1 MRSHDERL
9 AFEQQKII
17 DSCKNHSFHVD
28 NTKNMYDEMMKK
40 RYEDSFMR
48 TVNKQLKTKTQIEK
62 RDKNVAETVVEQLQR
77 KHRENQA
84 KLKQQQ
90 EEERRQFKE
99 RFHRLHETI
108 KKTEEKLT
116 NKRDEASEMMNTK
129 IEKKRLLF
137 DSQMENDR
145 RLKMMRHNF
154 HTVMMTKHQMKEK
167 K

>member
-1 MRSHDERL
+1 M
-9 AFEQQKII
+9 
-17 DSCKNHSFHVD
+17 
-28 NTKNMYDEMMKK
+28 
-40 RYEDSFMR
+40 
-48 TVNKQLKTKTQIEK
+48 
-62 RDKNVAETVVEQLQR
+62 
-77 KHRENQA
+77 
-84 KLKQQQ
+84 
-90 EEERRQFKE
+90 
-99 RFHRLHETI
+99 HETI

-145 RLKMMRHNF
+145 RLKMMRQNF